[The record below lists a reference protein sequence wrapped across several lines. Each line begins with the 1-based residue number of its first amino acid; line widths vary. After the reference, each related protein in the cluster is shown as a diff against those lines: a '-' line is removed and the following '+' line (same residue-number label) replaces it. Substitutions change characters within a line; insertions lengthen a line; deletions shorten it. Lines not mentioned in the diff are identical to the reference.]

1 MLFPGDSCFPL
12 SVKATNDDQKA
23 DHSCKAMNVSEK
35 DQIRVI
41 IKQCNQLD
49 ELDVSY
55 IDTKDVHQYLK

>member
-1 MLFPGDSCFPL
+1 
-12 SVKATNDDQKA
+12 
-23 DHSCKAMNVSEK
+23 MNVSEK